1 MPSYNK
7 ILKAVHFLLSNNKED
22 TLLKL
27 KAVCPSVVNSSWWD
41 KKNRK
46 STNELSEHVTAYLM
60 SDNGKWDAFK
70 TVKIRYY
77 QNADNYTSDD
87 LISRQI
93 ENLDINKTL
102 TKSGGGGDDEKEK
115 LWVTILN
122 LISGKKTSTTTA
134 TEKKVNIGSII
145 GLVLI
150 LGVAGGIFYFLFKK

>member
-7 ILKAVHFLLSNNKED
+7 ILKAVRFLLSNNKED

-27 KAVCPSVVNSSWWD
+27 KAVCPSVVNASWWD

-70 TVKIRYY
+70 TVKIRYR

-87 LISRQI
+87 LYRRQI
-93 ENLDINKTL
+93 ENLDINKTR
-102 TKSGGGGDDEKEK
+102 TKSGGGGDDED
-115 LWVTILN
+115 LWVSIIN
-122 LISGKKTSTTTA
+122 VISGKKTSTTTA
-134 TEKKVNIGSII
+134 TEKKVNIGAII
-145 GLVLI
+145 GLVAI
-150 LGVAGGIFYFLFKK
+150 LGVAGAIFYFLFKK